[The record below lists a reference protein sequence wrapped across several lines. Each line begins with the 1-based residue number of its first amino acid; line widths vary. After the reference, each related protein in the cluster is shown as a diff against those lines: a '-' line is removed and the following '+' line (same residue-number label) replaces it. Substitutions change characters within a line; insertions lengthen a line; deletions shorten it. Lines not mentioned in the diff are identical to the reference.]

1 MGNEI
6 TNDVLCKASI
16 EIEKLLMS
24 YREKINKTF
33 NDELSVS
40 ISLPV
45 KIDMIEDEIVIRSGI
60 SFIESRV
67 KDESII
73 SIDPNQKQLFPEE

>member
-1 MGNEI
+1 MKNEI
-6 TNDVLCKASI
+6 TKDVLCKASI
-16 EIEKLLMS
+16 EVEKLLIS
-24 YREKINKTF
+24 YREKINKAF
-33 NDELSVS
+33 SDELSVS

-45 KIDMIEDEIVIRSGI
+45 KIDMGEGKIVIRSGI
-60 SFIESRV
+60 NFIESRV

>member
-1 MGNEI
+1 MGNKI

-24 YREKINKTF
+24 YQEKINKTF
-33 NDELSVS
+33 SDELSVS

-45 KIDMIEDEIVIRSGI
+45 KIDMSEGEIVIRSGI
-60 SFIESRV
+60 NFVESRV
-67 KDESII
+67 KDENII
-73 SIDPNQKQLFPEE
+73 SINPNQKQLFPES

>member
-6 TNDVLCKASI
+6 TKDILCKASI
-16 EIEKLLMS
+16 EVEKLLIS
-24 YREKINKTF
+24 YQEKINKTF

-45 KIDMIEDEIVIRSGI
+45 KIDMSEGEIVIRSGI
-60 SFIESRV
+60 NFIESRV

-73 SIDPNQKQLFPEE
+73 SIDPNQKQLFPGE

>member
-1 MGNEI
+1 MRNEI
-6 TNDVLCKASI
+6 TGDVLCKASI

-24 YREKINKTF
+24 YKEKINKTF

-45 KIDMIEDEIVIRSGI
+45 KIDMSEGEIVIRSGI
-60 SFIESRV
+60 NFIESRV

>member
-1 MGNEI
+1 MGSEI
-6 TNDVLCKASI
+6 TSDVLCKTSI
-16 EIEKLLMS
+16 EIEKLLML
-24 YREKINKTF
+24 YRKKINKTF
-33 NDELSVS
+33 SDELSVS

-45 KIDMIEDEIVIRSGI
+45 KIDMSEGEIVIRAGI

-67 KDESII
+67 KDENII